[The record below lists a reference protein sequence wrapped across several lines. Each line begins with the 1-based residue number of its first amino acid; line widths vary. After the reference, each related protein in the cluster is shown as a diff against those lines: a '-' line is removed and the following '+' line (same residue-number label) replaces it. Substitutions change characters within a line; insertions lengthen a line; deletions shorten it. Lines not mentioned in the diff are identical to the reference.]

1 VARQKQV
8 GRTTTKGTQAPV
20 KGGKG
25 GGKPRPAP
33 GSARYTPP
41 QPKTKKRSP
50 LWVPVAMFSRLGAGI
65 IVIVA
70 NYLGLLPGG
79 EAQNSD
85 LILGLALMVGGFA
98 LSTQY
103 R

>member
-1 VARQKQV
+1 MARQKSSA
-8 GRTTTKGTQAPV
+8 RTTAKA
-20 KGGKG
+20 
-25 GGKPRPAP
+25 RPEP
-33 GSARYTPP
+33 GSHRYTAPTPQSKRHSPP
-41 QPKTKKRSP
+41 
-50 LWVPVAMFSRLGAGI
+50 WVPTAMFTFLGCGLA
-65 IVIVA
+65 VIML

-85 LILGLALMVGGFA
+85 LILGLVLMVGGFV

>member
-1 VARQKQV
+1 MFTAARL
-8 GRTTTKGTQAPV
+8 R
-20 KGGKG
+20 
-25 GGKPRPAP
+25 RW
-33 GSARYTPP
+33 
-41 QPKTKKRSP
+41 
-50 LWVPVAMFSRLGAGI
+50 L
-65 IVIVA
+65 VIML

-85 LILGLALMVGGFA
+85 LILGLGLMIGGFV

>member
-1 VARQKQV
+1 MARQNQA
-8 GRTTTKGTQAPV
+8 GRTTAKGTQAPV

-33 GSARYTPP
+33 GSGRYTPP
-41 QPKTKKRSP
+41 QPKSKKRSP
-50 LWVPVAMFSRLGAGI
+50 LWVPAAMFAMLGSGLL
-65 IVIVA
+65 VIVL

-85 LILGLALMVGGFA
+85 LILGLVLMVGGFV